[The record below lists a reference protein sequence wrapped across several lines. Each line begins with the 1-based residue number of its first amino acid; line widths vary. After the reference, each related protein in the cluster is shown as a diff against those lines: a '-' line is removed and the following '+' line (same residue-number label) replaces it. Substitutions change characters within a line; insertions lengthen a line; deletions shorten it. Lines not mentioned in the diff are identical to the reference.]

1 MRQPSY
7 FQRIAPPKAGPAAL
21 RRLAPPKLFARPSAA
36 TFEVIDEE
44 RIVRPPSM
52 IRRAAPADSP
62 PPPLPVASRALSP
75 EATRE
80 SETRGRGVTPPR
92 DGEGPRAPTATP
104 SQPRSALEELRAAA
118 FEASQART
126 RRRTREAEL
135 ATPANGDE
143 AVIPAAHARIS
154 VDGGS
159 DRPEIPDTPRA
170 PEREPNSGDGQRRT
184 NPEQLR
190 PSSLTT
196 RERISPGGVQE
207 GPARFGNDKRPSISI
222 GILEVRVSAPP
233 PPAAGPTTARM
244 AGARGARSARQGV
257 SRALG
262 SFGLGL
268 S

>member
-1 MRQPSY
+1 
-7 FQRIAPPKAGPAAL
+7 
-21 RRLAPPKLFARPSAA
+21 
-36 TFEVIDEE
+36 
-44 RIVRPPSM
+44 
-52 IRRAAPADSP
+52 
-62 PPPLPVASRALSP
+62 
-75 EATRE
+75 
-80 SETRGRGVTPPR
+80 VTPPAR
-92 DGEGPRAPTATP
+92 DGEGARVPAATQ

-126 RRRTREAEL
+126 RRRIREAEL
-135 ATPANGDE
+135 TTPANGDE
-143 AVIPAAHARIS
+143 AMIPAAHARIS

-159 DRPEIPDTPRA
+159 DRPEIPHTPRA
-170 PEREPNSGDGQRRT
+170 PEREPDGQRRT
-184 NPEQLR
+184 NLEPLR
-190 PSSLTT
+190 PSSLTA